1 MMHRLLLPLLLTLV
15 GASLLPAQSI
25 EFPLPP
31 DGQVLDRGH
40 WLGKKRTSKLE
51 SELTRF
57 RELYDIDVR
66 VVLWDRAVPG
76 DTKLSELAKRLG
88 ETWVRSD
95 LWVIVLHVPESSRR
109 PTAVWGGPG
118 SAHLMEGVPD
128 RALHSATLR
137 AFKERTVRATIEA
150 LGLEAG
156 QEFVFLKHRQ
166 ELEQQVFLANRA
178 RQERAR
184 EGRDQALIIRAGLAT
199 MLALIAVAAVGF
211 LYYFRRRPSNLRFP
225 ETRWRKRFGG
235 DWSGGGNIVV
245 SIPAL
250 PDR

>member
-1 MMHRLLLPLLLTLV
+1 MMRSLLLLLLILA
-15 GASLLPAQSI
+15 GASFVPAQSV

-40 WLGKKRTSKLE
+40 WLGKERISKLE
-51 SELTRF
+51 SELGRF

-66 VVLWDRAVPG
+66 VVLWDRAVPS
-76 DTKLSELAKRLG
+76 DTELPDLAKRLG
-88 ETWVRSD
+88 ETWVRSE
-95 LWVIVLHVPESSRR
+95 LWVIVLHVPESNRR
-109 PTAVWGGPG
+109 PIAVWGGPA
-118 SAHLMEGVPD
+118 SQNIMEGVPD

-137 AFKERTVRATIEA
+137 AFKERTVRSTIEA

-166 ELEQQVFLANRA
+166 ELEQQVYIANRA

-184 EGRDQALIIRAGLAT
+184 EGRDQALIFRAGLAT
-199 MLALIAVAAVGF
+199 MLALLAVAAVGV
-211 LYYFRRRPSNLRFP
+211 LYYVKRRPSNLRFP

-235 DWSGGGNIVV
+235 EWSGGGNIVV
-245 SIPAL
+245 SIPRT
-250 PDR
+250 P